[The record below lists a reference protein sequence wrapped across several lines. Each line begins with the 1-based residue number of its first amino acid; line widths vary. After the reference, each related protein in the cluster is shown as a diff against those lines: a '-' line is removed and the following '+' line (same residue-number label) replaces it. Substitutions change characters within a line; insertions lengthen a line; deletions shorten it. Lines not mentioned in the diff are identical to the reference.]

1 MLNFVSLIHLPLR
14 NKNFKLLTLV
24 LFIGVFSATTYW
36 IGFYQN
42 NKSGIHPNKSSK
54 WESVNFI
61 LDHLLN
67 SYVDS
72 IDSKDLKQ
80 KTIQNI
86 LKDLDPHSSY
96 IPADKRISANESLVG
111 HFGGVGIRFMI
122 LRDTLTVVGVI
133 EGGPSAKNEIEKRD
147 RIIEINGENVASI
160 GLTNEDVLKKLKGK
174 IGTKVELKILNK
186 NQLIVEKTII
196 RDQIKLKSIVS
207 NAIIA
212 PGVGYIKIT
221 TFSNS
226 TDKELQAAL
235 KSLQNKGMKKL
246 ILDLRFNGGG
256 YLHQAINVADEFLKK
271 DQMIVYTEGAHSP
284 KMSQYA
290 TNAGLFKEG
299 ALAILVNSTTAS
311 ASEIVSGAIQDH
323 KRGIIVGRRTFGKG
337 LVQSPLMLSDS
348 SEIRI
353 TTSRYYTPLG
363 RCIQKPYGDTINYEE
378 DLINRIANGELSNKD
393 SLTND
398 LAKGGIW
405 PDAFSPID
413 TSNYLSPFYNVIY
426 SQPWRDFCFD
436 FYENNPETIYK
447 ELSEFNTNFSLNK
460 KDLNA
465 FLSKAGLDK
474 IVDTEDYKMFNKS
487 IKLELSSYYFTENER
502 YIISAFDDNDVQ
514 LAVKLINN

>member
-1 MLNFVSLIHLPLR
+1 
-14 NKNFKLLTLV
+14 
-24 LFIGVFSATTYW
+24 
-36 IGFYQN
+36 
-42 NKSGIHPNKSSK
+42 
-54 WESVNFI
+54 
-61 LDHLLN
+61 
-67 SYVDS
+67 
-72 IDSKDLKQ
+72 
-80 KTIQNI
+80 
-86 LKDLDPHSSY
+86 
-96 IPADKRISANESLVG
+96 
-111 HFGGVGIRFMI
+111 MI

-323 KRGIIVGRRTFGKG
+323 KRGIIENFWR
-337 LVQSPLMLSDS
+337 
-348 SEIRI
+348 
-353 TTSRYYTPLG
+353 
-363 RCIQKPYGDTINYEE
+363 N
-378 DLINRIANGELSNKD
+378 
-393 SLTND
+393 
-398 LAKGGIW
+398 
-405 PDAFSPID
+405 ID
-413 TSNYLSPFYNVIY
+413 
-426 SQPWRDFCFD
+426 
-436 FYENNPETIYK
+436 
-447 ELSEFNTNFSLNK
+447 
-460 KDLNA
+460 
-465 FLSKAGLDK
+465 
-474 IVDTEDYKMFNKS
+474 
-487 IKLELSSYYFTENER
+487 
-502 YIISAFDDNDVQ
+502 
-514 LAVKLINN
+514 